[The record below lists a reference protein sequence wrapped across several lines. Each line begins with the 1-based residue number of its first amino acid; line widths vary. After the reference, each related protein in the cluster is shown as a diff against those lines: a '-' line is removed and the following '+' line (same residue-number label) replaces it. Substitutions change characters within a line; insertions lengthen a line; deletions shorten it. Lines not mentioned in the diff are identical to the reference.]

1 MNDALLVSA
10 GVILLTV
17 GAGLVRIL
25 YGPREVD
32 RMLAVQLLGT
42 GGIAALLLAAS
53 ATKVAGVENVALGL
67 ALLSSFA
74 SVAFV
79 TASAKARERERVDP
93 RASPSICS

>member
-1 MNDALLVSA
+1 MNDMLLIAA
-10 GVILLTV
+10 GIILLTV
-17 GAGLVRIL
+17 AAGLARVL

-32 RMLAVQLLGT
+32 RMMAVQLLGT

-53 ATKVAGVENVALGL
+53 ATDVAGVENVALGL

-79 TASAKARERERVDP
+79 TASPGAVGRDGGDEG
-93 RASPSICS
+93 

>member
-1 MNDALLVSA
+1 MSDALLTAA
-10 GVILLTV
+10 GIILVTV
-17 GAGLVRIL
+17 AAGLARVL
-25 YGPREVD
+25 QGPREVD
-32 RMLAVQLLGT
+32 RMMAVQLLGA

-79 TASAKARERERVDP
+79 SASAAR
-93 RASPSICS
+93 RASDRGEDR

>member
-1 MNDALLVSA
+1 MADVLLAAA
-10 GVILLTV
+10 GIILMTV
-17 GAGLVRIL
+17 AAGLVRVL

-32 RMLAVQLLGT
+32 RMMAVQLLGT

-53 ATKVAGVENVALGL
+53 ATGVPGVENVALGL

-79 TASAKARERERVDP
+79 TASRRKDEPERADEP
-93 RASPSICS
+93 

>member
-1 MNDALLVSA
+1 MNDVLLTAA
-10 GVILLTV
+10 GIILLTV
-17 GAGLVRIL
+17 AAGLARIL

-32 RMLAVQLLGT
+32 RMMAAQLLGT

-53 ATKVAGVENVALGL
+53 ATRVAGVENVALGL

-79 TASAKARERERVDP
+79 TASRRTSEPERADDR
-93 RASPSICS
+93 